1 MIVPDPKAPRAG
13 ALVWVDFEPV
23 RGSEQAGARP
33 ALVVSA
39 TRFNQVSRRSL
50 VCPVTSNLT
59 PWPTKVALPE
69 GLPVTG
75 AVLADQIRS
84 LDRTERGFRP
94 ICQAPP
100 QVLADVR
107 SILASLMEEEPA

>member
-1 MIVPDPKAPRAG
+1 MTAPDPKAPRAG

-39 TRFNQVSRRSL
+39 TRFNRVSRRSL
-50 VCPVTSNLT
+50 VCPVTANLT
-59 PWPTKVALPE
+59 PWPIKVVLPE
-69 GLPVTG
+69 GLPVGG

-84 LDRTERGFRP
+84 LDRAERGFRP

-100 QVLADVR
+100 EVLARVR
-107 SILASLMEEEPA
+107 AILASLMEEEPA